1 MISTSKK
8 LWIKEYY
15 FTYTGKDFTAFVSAG
30 GNHYW
35 NQEESIFKKIT
46 FFLLM
51 EITGNQI
58 FKK

>member
-15 FTYTGKDFTAFVSAG
+15 FTYTGKDFIAIVSAG

-51 EITGNQI
+51 EIMGN
-58 FKK
+58 